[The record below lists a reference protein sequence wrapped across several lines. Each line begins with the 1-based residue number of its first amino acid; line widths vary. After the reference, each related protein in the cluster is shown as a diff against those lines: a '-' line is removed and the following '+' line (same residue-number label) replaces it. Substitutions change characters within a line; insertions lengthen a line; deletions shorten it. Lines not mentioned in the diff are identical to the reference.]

1 MTDLSIPPGDP
12 EPVGDSFEDEI
23 RQAQAFERKLLYRGL
38 LSAAVVVVVIVVRTL
53 FFA

>member
-1 MTDLSIPPGDP
+1 MTDPTTHLTAP

-23 RQAQAFERKLLYRGL
+23 RHAQAFERKLFYRGL
-38 LSAAVVVVVIVVRTL
+38 LSVAVVVVVIVVRTL